1 MAVRILLADD
11 HQMMR
16 EGLSGLFERNE
27 GMEVVAEAAD
37 GHATI
42 RLARELRPDVV
53 VMDISMPKLN
63 GIEACRQI
71 TEHDPGVKVVA
82 LSMHASRHMVVE
94 MLAAG
99 ASAYVLK
106 LSAFDEVVRAVETVL
121 KNERYLSPG
130 VAGVVVDEAV
140 RRGHPR
146 PDSAFSTLTPRERET
161 LQLVAEG
168 KGTKEIAAILGISAR
183 TVDVHRKNTMGKLRL
198 DGVAELTRYAL
209 REGLTSLDERT

>member
-11 HQMMR
+11 HEMMR
-16 EGLSGLFERNE
+16 EGLSSLFERNE

-42 RLARELRPDVV
+42 RLARELRPDAV

-71 TEHDPGVKVVA
+71 TKHDPGVKVVA
-82 LSMHASRHMVVE
+82 LSMHANRHMVIE

-140 RRGHPR
+140 RGGRPR

-209 REGLTSLDERT
+209 REGLTSLDEWT